1 MKRSTGAGTIAALAL
16 TCVFGATMLL
26 SLAAGSSVYRQVEER
41 VEANSEQRVGLSY
54 ITARIHAGDETGM
67 VRVEPFGGVEAVYLS
82 ENLGGQTY
90 DKFAR
95 LDGKPVS
102 GFGVLP
108 SATANTM
115 ETMRLIREKM
125 EELKQYFPKGVDYV
139 IANDTSKFVSASI
152 HEVVKTL
159 FEGVLLVFII
169 MFLFLQNFRY
179 TIIPTIVVPI
189 ALMGT
194 LAVMKAFGFSINML
208 TMFAMVLA
216 IGLLV
221 DDAIVVVENVE
232 RIMEEEGCSPRE
244 AASKSMDQIPE

>member
-1 MKRSTGAGTIAALAL
+1 
-16 TCVFGATMLL
+16 
-26 SLAAGSSVYRQVEER
+26 
-41 VEANSEQRVGLSY
+41 
-54 ITARIHAGDETGM
+54 
-67 VRVEPFGGVEAVYLS
+67 
-82 ENLGGQTY
+82 
-90 DKFAR
+90 
-95 LDGKPVS
+95 
-102 GFGVLP
+102 
-108 SATANTM
+108 M

-139 IANDTSKFVSASI
+139 IANDTSVFVSASI

-208 TMFAMVLA
+208 TMFGMVLS
-216 IGLLV
+216 IGILI

-232 RIMEEEGCSPRE
+232 RIMAEEGLPPKE
-244 AASKSMDQIPE
+244 ATRKAMDQITGAIIGICLLYTSPSPRD